1 MNGPSRPA
9 DSTAALTQIWRGLG
23 LLFLEGLSVG
33 LAGWAVRNWEHLPE
47 YVGSNQLPSPL
58 GRRYVLLSMALGA
71 VVSVLVGGVLLVY
84 RRAAALPVVEKLS
97 LRAAPLCLAAF
108 LPLLFNWRCWVG
120 RDLSFLMLAAVVGLA
135 AQGLFRLSFNAG
147 PVVPAT
153 FLARPRAWV
162 RRRITGLARRRRLP
176 LLLVIVGALAWAAY
190 FSIITIQNHY
200 RLGTSS
206 FDLGVENNLLW
217 NALHGGPLFK
227 TSPHGDGPHGSHLGY
242 HQTYITYVLLALY
255 GLAPLPETP
264 LVIQAL
270 LLGLT
275 ALPLYGL
282 ARRRLGPWTACLIA
296 YVYFLYAPLHGATL
310 YDFHYLPFAP
320 LFLWTTL
327 YLLERRRDG
336 WAALAVVACLALRE
350 DISSLLVFVA
360 LFLILVDGRP
370 LAGTIIAAISGAY
383 FVGVKMIL
391 MPHFLG
397 GHESY
402 VHQYIDLLPSE
413 GGGYGG
419 VLKTVFGN
427 PGYTM
432 GTLLERDKLVY
443 LLQIVAPF
451 AFLPWRRPL
460 GLLLCSLPGFLF
472 TLLATRYPPLIQISF
487 QYTTYWTTFL
497 FLAVIANL
505 DWITRREMLGRMAPG
520 SRRAWTWA
528 MALAVVVTSHQHGV
542 ILQHNTARGGF
553 GGFPVGLTDEDRRR
567 HNDLYAL
574 LAQVPPLAKITSSE
588 SVVPHVSSRPDAY
601 TLRVGVFDAEY
612 LLVRLPL
619 WDAERGAVRGA
630 LESGSFGVVD
640 MRGEFVL
647 ARRAYSTDR
656 NARALA
662 RM

>member
-1 MNGPSRPA
+1 MNGARPA
-9 DSTAALTQIWRGLG
+9 DSASPLAQVWRGLG

-33 LAGWAVRNWEHLPE
+33 LAGWAIRNWERLPD
-47 YVGSNQLPSPL
+47 YVSSNQLPNN
-58 GRRYVLLSMALGA
+58 GRHYVILSMATGA
-71 VVSVLVGGVLLVY
+71 LVSLVVATVLVAFRRLV
-84 RRAAALPVVEKLS
+84 AVPVIERLS
-97 LRAAPLCLAAF
+97 RRAAPLCLMGF
-108 LPLLFNWRCWVG
+108 FPFLFNWRCWSG
-120 RDLSFLMLAAVVGLA
+120 RDLSFLMLAAFVGLG
-135 AQGLFRLSFNAG
+135 AQGLFRVSIQAG

-153 FLARPRAWV
+153 VLARPRAWV
-162 RRRITGLARRRRLP
+162 RRRITALSYRRRLP
-176 LLLVIVGALAWAAY
+176 LALVIVGGLAWATY
-190 FSIITIQNHY
+190 FSVITIQNHY

-227 TSPHGDGPHGSHLGY
+227 TSPHADGPHGSHLGY

-255 GLAPLPETP
+255 GLVPRPEAP

-270 LLGLT
+270 LLAAT

-282 ARRRLGPWTACLIA
+282 ARRRLGPWTACFIA
-296 YVYFLYAPLHGATL
+296 YAYFLYAPLHGATL

-327 YLLERRRDG
+327 YLLERRRDR
-336 WAALAVVACLALRE
+336 WAALAVLASLALRE
-350 DISSLLVFVA
+350 DISSLMVFIS

-370 LAGTIIAAISGAY
+370 LAGTIVAGVSAIY
-383 FVGVKMIL
+383 FVGLKMII
-391 MPHFLG
+391 MPRFLG

-402 VHQYIDLLPSE
+402 VNQYMDLVPSE

-432 GTLLERDKLVY
+432 GTLLERDKLMY
-443 LLQIVAPF
+443 LLQIIAPF
-451 AFLPWRRPL
+451 AFLPWRRPV
-460 GLLLCSLPGFLF
+460 GFLLCSLPGFLF

-497 FLAVIANL
+497 FLAVIVNL
-505 DWITRREMLGRMAPG
+505 DWITRRELLGQMAPG

-528 MALAVVVTSHQHGV
+528 MALSVLVTSYQHGV

-553 GGFPVGLTDEDRRR
+553 GGFPVGITAEDRRR
-567 HNDLYAL
+567 HDDLYAL
-574 LAQVPPLAKITSSE
+574 LAQVPPLAKISSSE
-588 SVVPHVSSRPDAY
+588 QVVPHVSSRPDAY
-601 TLRVGVFDAEY
+601 TLRMGVFDAEY
-612 LLVRLPL
+612 LLARMPL

-656 NARALA
+656 NAAALA